1 MAYFETLDEL
11 GAYAQRAGVEIEVVD
26 PGIPLSDW
34 ADDLAYGPAWKNQP
48 SVRKVVG
55 FISRQL
61 ASTPL
66 HLFERAANDDR
77 NRIRDGAL
85 AGLLSRPSRAPGMTA
100 YRFWER
106 LLIDG
111 LLHDRWCAKI
121 NEHEDGY
128 SLTRIP
134 AKRVKF
140 KSNWLG
146 EITKIVIT
154 DDQGNKVEQDAAG
167 YLIDVGYSEKGANGT
182 SPLRT
187 LQDILDE
194 YREAVQYRR
203 EIWKNGARVPLV
215 LKRPVAAGKWESSA
229 FERFKRGWQSFV
241 KGGGQEGGTPILE
254 DGMEPHELNTFH
266 PRDTLDLEGRKLTD
280 IEVASAYYIA
290 PELVGA
296 REGTFANIKAFK
308 EMLYGPNLGPYYD
321 AWVQQ
326 LNATLV
332 PLLAPGKQV
341 YIEANIEAKMR
352 GSFEEQIDYLS
363 TAVGAP
369 VMTRNEA
376 RPRLNLPQVEG
387 GDELV
392 TPLNVLLGGQA
403 SPQDGVTAGGGG
415 GALPKTSEELQRLIT
430 AATALIRVGF
440 DPQASLEAVGLDPIE
455 HIGLLPVALRDD
467 EKTVDTAIKAF
478 QRRQRHHARTQ
489 KHAGVLDWWDRSR
502 WDRELT
508 DDLVKA
514 GIDSER
520 AGAMARL
527 LNDQTERELFQE
539 GASSDDADEDA

>member
-1 MAYFETLDEL
+1 MVAYFETLDDL
-11 GAYAQRAGVEIEVVD
+11 GAWASRSGVTVEVVD
-26 PGIPLSDW
+26 PGVPLTDW

-55 FISRQL
+55 FIARQL
-61 ASTPL
+61 SSTPL
-66 HLFERAANDDR
+66 HLFERAPNDDR
-77 NRIRDGAL
+77 TRLREGAL
-85 AGLLSRPSRAPGMTA
+85 ADLLARPSRAPGMTA

-106 LLIDG
+106 YLIDG
-111 LLHDRWCAKI
+111 LLHDRSCAKI
-121 NEHEDGY
+121 NEHADGGY

-134 AKRVKF
+134 AKRVRF

-146 EITKIVIT
+146 EIVKIKIT
-154 DDQGNKVEQDAAG
+154 DDKGNTLEEDPAG

-187 LQDILDE
+187 LQNILDE
-194 YREAVQYRR
+194 YREAVEYRR
-203 EIWKNGARVPLV
+203 QVWKNGARVPLV
-215 LKRPVAAGKWESSA
+215 LKRPVAAGRWEESA
-229 FERFKRGWQSFV
+229 FERFKRGWQAFV

-254 DGMEPHELNTFH
+254 DGMEPHELNAFR

-280 IEVASAYYIA
+280 IEVSSAYFIA

-332 PLLAPGKQV
+332 PMLAPGKAV
-341 YIEANIEAKMR
+341 YIEAAIEAKMR

-387 GDELV
+387 GDDLV
-392 TPLNVLLGGQA
+392 TPLNVLIGGQA
-403 SPQDGVTAGGGG
+403 SPQDG
-415 GALPKTSEELQRLIT
+415 KS
-430 AATALIRVGF
+430 F
-440 DPQASLEAVGLDPIE
+440 DNIV
-455 HIGLLPVALRDD
+455 R
-467 EKTVDTAIKAF
+467 KF
-478 QRRQRHHARTQ
+478 QQRQRHHARTQ
-489 KHAGVLDWWDRSR
+489 KHAGVFDWWDRAR
-502 WDRELT
+502 WDRELA
-508 DDLVKA
+508 DDLTKTGVDPGQA
-514 GIDSER
+514 ESI
-520 AGAMARL
+520 ARL
-527 LNDQTERELFQE
+527 INDQTERELMQE
-539 GASSDDADEDA
+539 GASRDDADEDA

>member
-1 MAYFETLDEL
+1 MAYFETLGEL
-11 GAYAQRAGVEIEVVD
+11 DAWASRSGVTVDVVD
-26 PGIPLSDW
+26 PGVPLSDW

-55 FISRQL
+55 FIARQL

-66 HLFERAANDDR
+66 HVFERAPNDDR
-77 NRIRDGAL
+77 NRVRDGAL
-85 AGLLSRPSRAPGMTA
+85 ADLLGRPSRAPGMTA

-121 NEHEDGY
+121 NEHVDGY

-146 EITKIVIT
+146 EIVKIEIR
-154 DDQGNKVEQDAAG
+154 DDEGNTLVEDPSG
-167 YLIDVGYSEKGANGT
+167 YLIDVGYSERGANGT

-187 LQDILDE
+187 LQNILDE
-194 YREAVQYRR
+194 YREAVEYRR
-203 EIWKNGARVPLV
+203 QVWKNGARVPLV
-215 LKRPVAAGKWESSA
+215 LKRPVAAGKWESAA
-229 FERFKRGWQSFV
+229 FERFKRGWQAFV

-254 DGMEPHELNTFH
+254 DGMEPHELNAFR

-280 IEVASAYYIA
+280 IEVSSAYYIA

-332 PLLAPGKQV
+332 PLLANGTQV

-352 GSFEEQIDYLS
+352 GSFEEQISYLS

-387 GDELV
+387 GDDLV
-392 TPLNVLLGGQA
+392 TPLNVLIGGQA

-415 GALPKTSEELQRLIT
+415 GVLPKTAEELQRLIT
-430 AATALIRVGF
+430 AATALIRAGF
-440 DPQASLEAVGLDPIE
+440 DPQASLSAVGLDPIE
-455 HIGLLPVALRDD
+455 HIGLLPVTLRDE
-467 EKTVDTAIKAF
+467 EKAAGDVVETFRA
-478 QRRQRHHARTQ
+478 RQLDQVRTR
-489 KHAGVLDWWDRSR
+489 KNAGVLGWWDRDR

-508 DDLVKA
+508 DDLTKA
-514 GIDSER
+514 GVDPGQA
-520 AGAMARL
+520 AGLARL
-527 LNDQTERELFQE
+527 LNDQTERELLQE
-539 GASSDDADEDA
+539 GGAS

>member
-11 GAYAQRAGVEIEVVD
+11 GAWAGRSGVSIEVVD
-26 PGIPLSDW
+26 SGVPLTDW
-34 ADDLAYGPAWKNQP
+34 AEDLSYGPAWKNQP

-55 FISRQL
+55 FIARQL

-66 HLFERAANDDR
+66 HLFERTENDDR
-77 NRIRDGAL
+77 LRVRDGEL
-85 AGLLSRPSRAPGMTA
+85 ASLLTRPSRAPGVTA

-111 LLHDRWCAKI
+111 LLHDRWCARI
-121 NEHEDGY
+121 NQHEDGY

-134 AKRVKF
+134 AKRVRF

-146 EITKIVIT
+146 EIATVVIT
-154 DDQGNKVEQDAAG
+154 DDSGKEFVDDPAG

-187 LQDILDE
+187 LQNILDE
-194 YREAVQYRR
+194 YREAVEYRR
-203 EIWKNGARVPLV
+203 QVWQNGARVPLV
-215 LKRPVAAGKWESSA
+215 LKRPVAAGKWEDSA
-229 FERFKRGWQSFV
+229 FERFRRSWQSFV
-241 KGGGQEGGTPILE
+241 KGGGKEGGTPILE
-254 DGMEPHELNTFH
+254 DGMEPHELNAFR

-280 IEVASAYYIA
+280 IEVSSAYYIA

-332 PLLAPGKQV
+332 PLIAPGKSV

-376 RPRLNLPQVEG
+376 RPRLNLPQVDG
-387 GDELV
+387 GDDLV
-392 TPLNVLLGGQA
+392 TPLNVLLGGQT
-403 SPQDGVTAGGGG
+403 SPQDGQTGGRGGGSVV
-415 GALPKTSEELQRLIT
+415 ANSAEELQRLVG
-430 AATALIRVGF
+430 AVTALIRAGF
-440 DPQASLEAVGLDPIE
+440 EPQAALEAVGLDPIE
-455 HIGLLPVALRDD
+455 HTGLLPSTVVDD
-467 EKTVDTAIKAF
+467 EKSAGETVASFKA
-478 QRRQRHHARTQ
+478 RQGQVVASQ
-489 KHAGVLDWWDRSR
+489 KSAGVLDWWDRER

-514 GIDSER
+514 GLDAVTASSV
-520 AGAMARL
+520 ARL
-527 LNDQTERELFQE
+527 INDQTERELMQE
-539 GASSDDADEDA
+539 GSAS